1 MRLSAS
7 LRYAAGV
14 GYEAVELSY
23 VGGALAMVVIVP
35 TEGTFEGF
43 ESGLDGARLREIVG
57 SLSPSEVQLRFPRF
71 EFRTQ
76 AQLKAPRSA
85 SLACRR
91 PSPRRRTSR
100 A

>member
-43 ESGLDGARLREIVG
+43 E
-57 SLSPSEVQLRFPRF
+57 
-71 EFRTQ
+71 
-76 AQLKAPRSA
+76 
-85 SLACRR
+85 
-91 PSPRRRTSR
+91 
-100 A
+100 

>member
-76 AQLKAPRSA
+76 AQLKPRA
-85 SLACRR
+85 Q
-91 PSPRRRTSR
+91 
-100 A
+100 